1 MIAPP
6 IKQCCIRVI
15 GCPIKGVGIASYN
28 TGRRLQLTMEERGA
42 VVKLLKGHKDLQK
55 KPKMSEVKRVMAQDN
70 DETRQKIQDSVY
82 RLVKSPS
89 GAENQ

>member
-1 MIAPP
+1 
-6 IKQCCIRVI
+6 
-15 GCPIKGVGIASYN
+15 
-28 TGRRLQLTMEERGA
+28 MEERGA

-70 DETRQKIQDSVY
+70 DETRQLKANGSITLQKIQDSVY